1 MLSKAPFFSIHPLPP
16 QIFPPTRKGG
26 WGGALY
32 AYIDIDERW
41 VDAFVWPL
49 VDAWRG
55 GMCARHRSL
64 RAIAE
69 QQLTLTGKG
78 WNIGQI

>member
-1 MLSKAPFFSIHPLPP
+1 M
-16 QIFPPTRKGG
+16 
-26 WGGALY
+26 Y

-55 GMCARHRSL
+55 GMCVRHRSL

-78 WNIGQI
+78 WKIVQI